1 MIRLFFLL
9 PVIMCAIWWSYL
21 NSKGYSVKDGAK
33 GFAYILAFNLII
45 LGFFIVMILV
55 TDYP

>member
-21 NSKGYSVKDGAK
+21 NAK
-33 GFAYILAFNLII
+33 GFKAKDGLRGFGYILAFNFII
-45 LGFFIVMILV
+45 LGFFVVMIMV